1 MSPPASR
8 SICSRCTANP
18 KWRRAFSTTPSR
30 HSVGPESPRFI
41 SVPEALQTPKPP
53 KPVVKG
59 ILPVPRSIFKDEKK
73 ASNDYLD
80 KTAPVPRKTIAFS
93 GHEADRLAWKQRMAE
108 SRRANLKQGVREL
121 LERKEVHERIENIHS
136 TNRRERHERLA
147 NKPEREDE
155 RLTNPSLHNSVRR
168 ILAGPI
174 TYPSPTYP
182 KPNKTLIQQAKKSA
196 ERKDAL
202 HTLYTHARNFIVTE
216 EAMNE
221 ALDKAFGTDDNPM
234 MWNHDGNSI
243 WSTGDPASLR
253 DMLDKDKA
261 LNVRARTDL
270 GVVESVAQKRMR
282 RIAEEFTG
290 GRIVKNA

>member
-1 MSPPASR
+1 
-8 SICSRCTANP
+8 
-18 KWRRAFSTTPSR
+18 
-30 HSVGPESPRFI
+30 
-41 SVPEALQTPKPP
+41 LQAPKPP
-53 KPVVKG
+53 KPLVKG
-59 ILPVPRSIFKDEKK
+59 ILPVPRSVFKDESK
-73 ASNDYLD
+73 ASGEYLA
-80 KTAPVPRKTIAFS
+80 KTAPSPKKKVTFNGP
-93 GHEADRLAWKQRMAE
+93 EADRLAWKQRMAE

-121 LERKEVHERIENIHS
+121 LERKEVQERIQNIHS
-136 TNRRERHERLA
+136 TNRRERHERLT

-174 TYPSPTYP
+174 TYPPPAYP
-182 KPNKTLIQQAKKSA
+182 KPNKYLIQQTKKSA

-216 EAMNE
+216 EALNE
-221 ALDKAFGTDDNPM
+221 ALDKAFGTDENPI

-253 DMLDKDKA
+253 DMLDRDKA
-261 LNVRARTDL
+261 LNVRVRTDL
-270 GVVESVAQKRMR
+270 GEVESVAQKRMR

-290 GRIVKNA
+290 GRIVKDA